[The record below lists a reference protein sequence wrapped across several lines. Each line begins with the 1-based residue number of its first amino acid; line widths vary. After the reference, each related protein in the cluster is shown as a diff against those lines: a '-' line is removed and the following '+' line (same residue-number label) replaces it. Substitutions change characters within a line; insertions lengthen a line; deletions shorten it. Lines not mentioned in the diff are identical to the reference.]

1 MLESRMHC
9 IIGIDPDSDKSGF
22 AVLIGDKLTVE
33 TVGFFDL
40 LDRLVCM
47 NPHLVVIEAGW
58 LIKTA
63 NWHFAKNKAIAG
75 KIGHD
80 VGRNHQAGIYIAEF
94 CERRGY
100 KVKLVK
106 PTPSRSKVGGKF
118 FERLTGIKQ
127 SNPEKRDAAILIL
140 GLKDFS

>member
-1 MLESRMHC
+1 MHC

-47 NPHLVVIEAGW
+47 NPYLVVIEAGW

-94 CERRGY
+94 CERRGF
-100 KVKLVK
+100 KSQLVK
-106 PTPSRSKVGGKF
+106 PNRSKVDAVT
-118 FERLTGIKQ
+118 FERLTGISK
-127 SNPEKRDAAILIL
+127 SNQEERDAAILIL